1 MKRGGSSSLRPS
13 AAMEKRR
20 RDHMK
25 DLYSKLASLLH
36 LQSYE
41 RMPLLALLDQAT
53 ITLKQWK
60 ERVERM
66 TARKQELQNERISGE
81 SSHEH
86 KLQVVQVSEMD
97 SSLEVNLIISKADN
111 VRKVELFR
119 VLSIIQQSGA
129 EIVSCSS
136 SCLGHNQHCT
146 IHAQA
151 FHTRLGF
158 DTSLIEYRLKQLIS

>member
-1 MKRGGSSSLRPS
+1 MKRGESSSLRRS

-25 DLYSKLASLLH
+25 DLYSKLASLLQ

-41 RMPLLALLDQAT
+41 RLPLLALLDQAT
-53 ITLKQWK
+53 ISLKQWK
-60 ERVERM
+60 ERVERLR
-66 TARKQELQNERISGE
+66 ARKHELQNERRSGE

-97 SSLEVNLIISKADN
+97 SSVEVNLILNKADN
-111 VRKVELFR
+111 VKRVELFR
-119 VLSIIQQSGA
+119 VLSIIQQCGA
-129 EIVSCSS
+129 EILSCSS
-136 SCLGHNQHCT
+136 SSNGHNLHCT

-158 DTSLIEYRLKQLIS
+158 DSSLIEYKLKQLIS